1 MIIKLEQKKFDFDI
15 NIKKDM
21 PVIYHVNEKGEQV
34 NDFTIKP
41 VKGHFELSGDIT
53 LDTGELR
60 AVDVIHLMRT
70 YKELQES
77 ISKRCHKIAE

>member
-1 MIIKLEQKKFDFDI
+1 MIIKLEQKKFELDI
-15 NIKKDM
+15 NVKKEL
-21 PVIYHVNEKGEQV
+21 PVIYHVNEKGEKV

-53 LDTGELR
+53 LDTGKLR

-70 YKELQES
+70 YKELQER
-77 ISKRCHKIAE
+77 ISERCHKTAE